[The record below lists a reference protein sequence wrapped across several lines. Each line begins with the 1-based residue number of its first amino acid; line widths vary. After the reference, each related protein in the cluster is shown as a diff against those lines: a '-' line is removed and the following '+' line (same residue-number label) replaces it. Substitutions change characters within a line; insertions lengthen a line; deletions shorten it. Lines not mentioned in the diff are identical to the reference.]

1 MRIFIISLGLLFVLT
16 VALGGYNLFLKS
28 STRELLEY
36 VDALDAAAREEDWEE
51 AETALLEASS
61 AWEETSTHL
70 ALFITHDL
78 LDEIMHT
85 LAEAKGYLFFR
96 ESPELMAE
104 TETLRVLIEHIEKRE
119 EPSIHNIF

>member
-1 MRIFIISLGLLFVLT
+1 MRIFIVSLVLLFILT
-16 VALGGYNLFLKS
+16 AALSGYNVFLKS
-28 STRELLEY
+28 STRELLQY
-36 VDALDAAAREEDWEE
+36 VDALDAAAREEDWPAAEVALSE
-51 AETALLEASS
+51 AAF
-61 AWEETSTHL
+61 AWEETSTRL

-119 EPSIHNIF
+119 VPSVHNIF